1 MTISFYRMKKNILLV
16 FLCFFALSAFAQ
28 NMKSV
33 FVAMPDSITPL
44 LTKVNKEDCI
54 DFLDSNMKAEVKNRF
69 DGTAEMKVVTEDYTL
84 VQTSEV
90 GTLEMKLLPV
100 NDSTKV
106 ICMVK
111 TVCATACD
119 SEIRFYTSDW
129 KEELDAQAF
138 FTKPKES
145 NFFLPNDSVTD
156 ESVLIRKKADMLLMK
171 ASLSKDDVSLTFIYT
186 TPDYLNEEDREK
198 LLPYLRK
205 EPVVLQWQE
214 GKFR

>member
-1 MTISFYRMKKNILLV
+1 MRKVLLIVVSVLCGIS
-16 FLCFFALSAFAQ
+16 ASAQ

-33 FVAMPDSITPL
+33 FIAMPDSITPL
-44 LTKVNKEDCI
+44 LTKVNKEDCV

-69 DGTAEMKVVTEDYTL
+69 DGTAEMKELTDDYTL

-106 ICMVK
+106 VCMVK
-111 TVCATACD
+111 TVCASACD

-129 KEELDAQAF
+129 KQELDKKGYLQWPDAG
-138 FTKPKES
+138 T
-145 NFFLPNDSVTD
+145 FFLPKDSLSEED
-156 ESVLIRKKADMLLMK
+156 VLIRQKADMHLMK
-171 ASLSKDDVSLTFIYT
+171 ASLSKDNPTLAFIYT
-186 TPDYLNEEDREK
+186 TPDYLNLEDKEK
-198 LLPYLRK
+198 LKLHLRK
-205 EPVVLQWQE
+205 EPVVLEWKD

>member
-1 MTISFYRMKKNILLV
+1 MRRRLLTIISIFCAI
-16 FLCFFALSAFAQ
+16 SAFAQ
-28 NMKSV
+28 DMRTV

-44 LTKVNKEDCI
+44 LTKVNKEDFI

-69 DGTAEMKVVTEDYTL
+69 GNVAEMKVLTDDYTL

-106 ICMVK
+106 VCMIR
-111 TVCATACD
+111 TVQASACD
-119 SEIRFYTSDW
+119 SDIRFYTSDW
-129 KEELDAQAF
+129 SKELDVDAF
-138 FTKPKES
+138 LQIPS
-145 NFFLPNDSVTD
+145 SDVFFLPNDTIS
-156 ESVLIRKKADMLLMK
+156 EEGVLIRKKADMHLMK

-186 TPDYLNEEDREK
+186 TPDYLNKEDKEK

-205 EPVVLQWQE
+205 EPVMLRWIKQRFE
-214 GKFR
+214 